1 MSSQMDSS
9 PSQKTAESAKPVT
22 AGHDLLGQFANLP
35 TAFKSASKEILS
47 KEEYVA
53 RLEGLRQYPIKQLQD
68 AGQFLAQLNRH
79 NLKPEKRL
87 QIAQSITGTVY
98 PVMAKMYQQFQVSMS
113 SLPEDSDRRQ
123 SIVASIDVVEQTA
136 ICCKH
141 VFRDLYS
148 DKSSHYQRHRERLQE
163 TGIRILEMLRLEQR
177 LRALRH
183 QKLPANAWKDTNR
196 VFFSLLKHNDVDT
209 KGSLL
214 GNVGTW
220 SRSDKNNNDRVMIT
234 PRVLYLSIQLF
245 GLVDTPSWSTRLFHA
260 PDGYIEI
267 LENALLI
274 SEDKD
279 QEIIPGLI
287 LTGVDR
293 HAPPLFQRE
302 AQLKSPRIVIDYSLL
317 YNRLMQDYEELA
329 KMKFIG
335 KVENSRLNKVL
346 LTLEPMERLPFLE
359 AMLFGLR
366 PRKRRQKR
374 HAVFGQES
382 LRLYFSFKEAFRLL
396 IDIASPNLKHV
407 ANNRAFIDTLASQ
420 SAGVGDNGSYNQSK
434 WEIANFSTGGI
445 LVVSR
450 ESAYTTP
457 IQIGQIAAFI
467 SGKEMKRPLIG
478 YITRLHR
485 PNDQSIEV
493 AIVRLSSH
501 AEAAIVQAETGKFT
515 GSRLGVILVKN
526 TDNRWSLIARHEYDF
541 VFGTPL
547 RLMRENNQW
556 LPARLGNV
564 LLTRQEFVV
573 FDLSAPGM

>member
-1 MSSQMDSS
+1 MSSQTDSS
-9 PSQKTAESAKPVT
+9 PNLKPSESIPSVAM
-22 AGHDLLGQFANLP
+22 GLELLGQFANLP
-35 TAFKSASKEILS
+35 TAFKSGSKEILS

-53 RLEGLRQYPIKQLQD
+53 RLEGMRQYPIKQIQD

-87 QIAQSITGTVY
+87 LITLAITGTVY
-98 PVMAKMYQQFQVSMS
+98 PVLARIYQQFQTSMT
-113 SLPEDSDRRQ
+113 SLPEGADRRQ
-123 SIVASIDVVEQTA
+123 GIVAAIEVAEQTA
-136 ICCKH
+136 ITCKH

-148 DKSSHYQRHRERLQE
+148 DKPASYQRNRERLQE
-163 TGIRILEMLRLEQR
+163 MGVRILEMLRLEQR

-183 QKLPANAWKDTNR
+183 QKLPANSWKDTNR
-196 VFFSLLKHNDVDT
+196 VFFSLLAHKDVDT

-220 SRSDKNNNDRVMIT
+220 VRSDKNSNDRVMAS
-234 PRVLYLSIQLF
+234 PRALYLSIQLF
-245 GLVDTPSWSTRLFHA
+245 GLLDTASWSTRFFHA
-260 PDGYIEI
+260 PDGYVEI
-267 LENALLI
+267 LENPLSMA
-274 SEDKD
+274 DD
-279 QEIIPGLI
+279 QNQEIIPGLL
-287 LTGVDR
+287 LTGIDR

-302 AQLKSPRIVIDYSLL
+302 AQLKAPRIVIDYSSL

-335 KVENSRLNKVL
+335 KVDNSRLNKVL

-359 AMLFGLR
+359 SMLFGLR

-374 HAVFGQES
+374 HAVFGQEA
-382 LRLYFSFKEAFRLL
+382 LRLYFSFREAFRLL
-396 IDIASPNLKHV
+396 IDVATPDLRHV
-407 ANNRAFIDTLASQ
+407 ANSRAFIDTLASH
-420 SAGVGDNGSYNQSK
+420 SAGVGENGSFNQTK

-445 LVVSR
+445 LVASR
-450 ESAYTTP
+450 ETAYTTP

-478 YITRLHR
+478 YVTRIHR
-485 PNDQSIEV
+485 PSDQSIEV
-493 AIVRLSSH
+493 AIVRLSSY
-501 AEAAIVQAETGKFT
+501 AEAAIVQAETGKFA
-515 GSRLGVILVKN
+515 GQRLGIILVKN

-564 LLTRQEFVV
+564 MLTRQEFVI
-573 FDLSAPGM
+573 FELSAPGM